1 MIRNLVINTLG
12 FAGIPAMLHK
22 ALKRKGITIL
32 AYHGVLDKALPFDD
46 WCFIS
51 QKAFEEQIRYLSENF
66 NIVHLSEAV
75 AMLDRGDVDQPT
87 AVITFDDGYQNNYDF
102 AFPILK
108 KYNAPAT
115 IYLVS
120 DQMDGDD
127 TIWFCRLNQALVN
140 TANSSLSWNGMHLH
154 LSTPSGKSAASA
166 RIQSSLK
173 GMENS
178 RLLEEVA
185 TLIERLGGNPNQP
198 IENHSPY
205 RLLSQTEIDEMRDS
219 GLVEF
224 GAHTCSHAILS
235 RLSAEEQAR
244 EINGCKTAIENMV
257 GRSCDHFAYPNGS
270 TQDHDPVTA
279 QLISDAGFASCV
291 NMRPGANMPDTERMH
306 LFRYGIGS
314 DTTFSRFKLMV
325 HHIR

>member
-1 MIRNLVINTLG
+1 MIRNLVIKGLG

-22 ALKRKGITIL
+22 TLKRRGISIL
-32 AYHGVLDKALPFDD
+32 AYHGVLDKPLPFDD

-51 QKAFEEQIRYLSENF
+51 QETFDEQIRYLSAHF

-75 AMLDRGDVDQPT
+75 QMLDNGDVDKPT

-120 DQMDGDD
+120 DQMNGED
-127 TIWFCRLNQALVN
+127 TIWFCRLNQALSETSE
-140 TANSSLSWNGMHLH
+140 TALSWNGMHFN
-154 LSTPSGKSAASA
+154 LSSPAGKAAASA
-166 RIQSSLK
+166 QIQGSLK
-173 GMENS
+173 GMVNS
-178 RLLEEVA
+178 RLNTEVKQ
-185 TLIERLGGNPNQP
+185 LISTLGGDPDKS

-205 RLLSQTEIDEMRDS
+205 RLLSQAEIDEMRDS

-244 EINGCKTAIENMV
+244 EINDSKLAIEGMV

-270 TQDHDPVTA
+270 VQDHDPITA

-291 NMRPGANMPDTERMH
+291 NMRPGANLPDTERMH
-306 LFRYGIGS
+306 LYRYGIGS

>member
-1 MIRNLVINTLG
+1 LIRKLVIDALG
-12 FAGIPAMLHK
+12 FAGIPSLLHRV
-22 ALKRKGITIL
+22 LKRRGITIL
-32 AYHGVLDKALPFDD
+32 AYHGVLDRSLPFDD

-51 QKAFEEQIRYLSENF
+51 QETFEEQIRYLSQHF
-66 NIVHLSEAV
+66 NIVHLSDAV
-75 AMLDRGDVDQPT
+75 TMLDRGDIDKPT

-120 DQMDGDD
+120 DQMNGTD
-127 TIWFCRLNQALVN
+127 TIWFCRLNQALAD
-140 TANSSLSWNGMHLH
+140 TRETSFSWNGMQFDLR
-154 LSTPSGKSAASA
+154 TPAGKSAASA
-166 RIQSSLK
+166 RIQHSLK
-173 GMENS
+173 GMINH
-178 RLLEEVA
+178 RLNEEVKK
-185 TLIERLGGNPNQP
+185 LIRALGSNPEQP
-198 IENHSPY
+198 VENHSPY

-219 GLVEF
+219 GLIEF

-235 RLSAEEQAR
+235 RLSSDEQSR
-244 EINGCKTAIENMV
+244 EINECKTAIEAMV

-279 QLISDAGFASCV
+279 ELIGKAGFVSCV
-291 NMRPGANMPDTERMH
+291 NMRPGANLPETERMH

>member
-12 FAGIPAMLHK
+12 FGGVPALLHK
-22 ALKRKGITIL
+22 ALKRRGITIL
-32 AYHGVLDKALPFDD
+32 AYHGVLDKPLPFDD

-51 QKAFEEQIRYLSENF
+51 EETFEQQVRYLSENF

-75 AMLDRGDVDQPT
+75 AMLDRDDVDKPT
-87 AVITFDDGYQNNYDF
+87 AVITFDDGYQNNYSF

-120 DQMDGDD
+120 DQMDGED
-127 TIWFCRLNQALVN
+127 TIWFCRLNQALAN
-140 TANSSLSWNGMHLH
+140 TQTTQLSWNGMHFN
-154 LSTPSGKSAASA
+154 LSSPAGKAAASA
-166 RIQSSLK
+166 RIQGSLK
-173 GMENS
+173 GMVNA
-178 RLLEEVA
+178 RLQEEVA
-185 TLIERLGGNPNQP
+185 KLIATLGDDPQAP
-198 IENHSPY
+198 IESNSPY
-205 RLLSQTEIDEMRDS
+205 RLLSQAEIDEMRDS
-219 GLVEF
+219 DLIEF

-235 RLSAEEQAR
+235 RLSAEEQKQ
-244 EINGCKTAIENMV
+244 EIEGCKTAIEQMI

-291 NMRPGANMPDTERMH
+291 NMRPGANFKDTERMH
-306 LFRYGIGS
+306 LYRYGIGS